1 MDEEIVA
8 EMKELKKE
16 KIMQEMHTI
25 ESRLHYLHDRI
36 KLINEKLV
44 YLNEGKATLAD
55 SNQAMES
62 ACQKLNKKLLSL
74 RESIPDF
81 NMEIYEEYKKYFNSK
96 RDAILPNL
104 GIEAHEQYRLYF
116 DYEKQFEMVEAHR
129 KNTIES
135 KNKIEID
142 INVNEEEKKILQNQ
156 IDKATDSLKK
166 YKLKA
171 ERVQKWN

>member
-25 ESRLHYLHDRI
+25 ESRLHYLNERL
-36 KLINEKLV
+36 KFINEQV
-44 YLNEGKATLAD
+44 ASLNEENAILTNT
-55 SNQAMES
+55 NQALEFT
-62 ACQKLNKKLLSL
+62 CQKLNNKLLSL

-104 GIEAHEQYRLYF
+104 GIETHEQYRLYF

-135 KNKIEID
+135 KNEIEKD
-142 INVNEEEKKILQNQ
+142 IKVNEEEKKILQNQ

-171 ERVQKWN
+171 EKVQKWN